1 MALPVKFE
9 RKVPDT
15 MGDYAFFMGEPDGPM
30 KFIESLGIEVPT
42 YIDPRVDLRP
52 AKGPKAPTL
61 MYHVPWEFR
70 GPYSPEELANYD
82 PEREYELNKNGAT
95 RCTAIN
101 SGAGGDPTSRSIPG
115 SHCAR
120 AAINRSPF
128 CTSHGGALHPADKLF
143 TRERGIVPSDTRR
156 LNRIQKVELKLI
168 AVEDLTDE
176 EIIRGAVQMEDGHY
190 MEVSKKAQK
199 WFANAV
205 KSEMMRRVDKHLNA
219 KVFDML
225 GVMEDMAKS
234 DLNEARDRIDS
245 AKWWI
250 ERVIGKTPD
259 VLITNKTDKPFESM
273 MTDVTSGSR
282 EAYRESVRGA
292 AIEEDNP
299 NIVEGV
305 VVSEAFDETEGP
317 ENSGEQIVSLDD
329 EGDAGE
335 ESDSD
340 NEPDSAP
347 GGVPSVE
354 ISPPNGDG
362 ATVEANDAISQR
374 IEDAKE
380 LAKQR
385 KEAKERIQKAR
396 KRRFAAKAQG
406 RTDLNDLAYE
416 IEFKNE
422 TDYQG
427 RPQTRLRFIAPDAV
441 KLPRGR

>member
-52 AKGPKAPTL
+52 KKGPKAPTL
-61 MYHVPWEFR
+61 TYHVPWEFR

-143 TRERGIVPSDTRR
+143 TRERGIVPSDTRK
-156 LNRIQKVELKLI
+156 LNRLQKVELKLI
-168 AVEDLTDE
+168 TVEDLTDE
-176 EIIRGAVQMEDGHY
+176 EIIRGAVQMDDGHY

-282 EAYRESVRGA
+282 EAYRESVRGT
-292 AIEEDNP
+292 AITEDNT
-299 NIVEGV
+299 NVIEGV
-305 VVSEAFDETEGP
+305 VVSESFDEGSS
-317 ENSGEQIVSLDD
+317 SGVSAEQIVCLDD
-329 EGDAGE
+329 DDDAGE
-335 ESDSD
+335 VADSD
-340 NEPDSAP
+340 NELDSAP
-347 GGVPSVE
+347 GGVQ
-354 ISPPNGDG
+354 
-362 ATVEANDAISQR
+362 EAETLQSSIAPEEGEEDDAISQR
-374 IEDAKE
+374 IKDAKE
-380 LAKQR
+380 LAQLR
-385 KEAKERIQKAR
+385 KDAKERIQKAR